1 MTEDRSTLYAS
12 WDRTRRHLAAAR
24 ADISDQ
30 PDVDLSIADDF
41 IEHNEFG
48 LAFDCLVEIGD
59 DVNARLAFWRALD
72 EAAREMGMY
81 EEPRSGS
88 ARLCLERLAAA
99 E

>member
-12 WDRTRRHLAAAR
+12 WDRTRRHLTAAR

-41 IEHNEFG
+41 IKHNELG

-59 DVNARLAFWRALD
+59 EVNVRVTFWRALD
-72 EAAREMGMY
+72 EAAREMGLY
-81 EEPRSGS
+81 EDPQSGS
-88 ARLCLERLAAA
+88 ARLCRERLAAA

>member
-12 WDRTRRHLAAAR
+12 WNRTHRHLAAAR
-24 ADISDQ
+24 ADINDQ

-41 IEHNEFG
+41 IEHNELG
-48 LAFDCLVEIGD
+48 LAFECLVEIGD
-59 DVNARLAFWRALD
+59 EVNARLAFWRALD
-72 EAAREMGMY
+72 EAARGMGMY

-99 E
+99 K